1 MKKFLFI
8 VNILAATHCFSQE
21 EFKGSVKSK
30 ERNEPIPYVNIT
42 KTNKQEGT
50 YSDESGAFKI
60 KISLN
65 ESLTFSSIGYKT
77 VTLTYNEI
85 KSNNNQVFLEE
96 NIAELESVTIKSS
109 RARVKSEVETF
120 GFSDSKKKS
129 RLVTKTPGFQVST
142 FIENPRK
149 IEGNL
154 ESILLNIVSS
164 GKSRLRIRLY
174 SHDIKKGI
182 GNELTNKNIIVD
194 IGRQKGVFRIDLTTY
209 EILFPKDG
217 LIVGVEFL
225 GNIGQ
230 SDKLVIINGTELNTK
245 LFLSQGD
252 SQRNTWIGF
261 MGKGYEREIY
271 SQIYNTNCNA
281 MIGIRVRFYNDD

>member
-1 MKKFLFI
+1 MKKLLFI

-21 EFKGSVKSK
+21 EFNGSVKSK

-96 NIAELESVTIKSS
+96 DIAELESVTIKSS
-109 RARVKSEVETF
+109 RGRVKSEVETF

-142 FIENPRK
+142 LIENPRK
-149 IEGNL
+149 TEGNL

-164 GKSRLRIRLY
+164 GKSSHRIHLP
-174 SHDIKKGI
+174 SLFTKQGI

-194 IGRQKGVFRIDLTTY
+194 IGRQKGVFKIDLTTY
-209 EILFPKDG
+209 EILLPKDG

-230 SDKLVIINGTELNTK
+230 NNKLVIINGSELNTK

-281 MIGIRVRFYNDD
+281 MIGIRARFYNDD